1 MAVDDVNAVEILD
14 VDRILDDD
22 DDDEAQAND
31 DTSVD
36 CVQELLRR
44 ACIISDYMCGDSE
57 NQDWM

>member
-1 MAVDDVNAVEILD
+1 MAVDDVNAVEMLD
-14 VDRILDDD
+14 VDRIL

-36 CVQELLRR
+36 CVQELLIR
-44 ACIISDYMCGDSE
+44 ACIISDCMSGDSE